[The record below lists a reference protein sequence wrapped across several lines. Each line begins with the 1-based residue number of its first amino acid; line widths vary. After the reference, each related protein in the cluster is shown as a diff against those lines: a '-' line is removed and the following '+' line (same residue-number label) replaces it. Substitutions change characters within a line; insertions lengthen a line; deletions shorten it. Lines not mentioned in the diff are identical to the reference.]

1 MNIEIVY
8 DNGRNIK
15 IRAFVFLSWETRAM
29 RRNNR
34 ILAVIAS
41 VLIIVG
47 FSTPVRAGDRPTFDR
62 RTPVVKVYQDTHE
75 AVVNIAGERL
85 VSSPIWQG
93 FDWPDMFDRGG
104 PRYQRQVAV
113 LGSGLVVHEDG
124 YVITNAH
131 VIQSAERI
139 KVVFSDGSEFAAEI
153 ISADESKDL
162 AVLRIPA
169 EKKLPFI
176 HLGRSDDLMI
186 GETVIAIGNPYGY
199 ANTVTS
205 GVVSAVGRDI
215 QITDDFWLR
224 GLIQTD
230 APINPGNSGGPLLN
244 INGELIGI
252 NTAVRAEAENI
263 GFAIPVDMLADNL
276 SHMLMPEKLR
286 RVRLGLTMGRM
297 KRVSG
302 YNGVVVD
309 SVSKTSPA
317 DEKGISSGDLIL
329 EIDGR
334 KLTSIIDFYVKMMG
348 KEIGE
353 PIKVTYVRPTASR
366 LRKQTVELTIQ
377 ARPLPDG
384 RRLVTRFF
392 QMQVSE
398 LTDRV
403 ARKFGF
409 QNAYP
414 ILIVTDIDRGGIAD
428 EAGLDAGDLILEI
441 NNTTVRNVKELSLEM
456 EKVNEGDLVKVKIM
470 RIVVGIFG
478 PVQRQYI
485 ATLRA
490 RTSRSGRYS
499 L

>member
-1 MNIEIVY
+1 M
-8 DNGRNIK
+8 GRI
-15 IRAFVFLSWETRAM
+15 ILLS
-29 RRNNR
+29 
-34 ILAVIAS
+34 AVI
-41 VLIIVG
+41 VNTLLLIG
-47 FSTPVRAGDRPTFDR
+47 FSAPVCAGEGSAFDR
-62 RTPVVKVYQDTHE
+62 RTPVVKVYQDTHQ

-85 VSSPIWQG
+85 VSTSVWSG

-113 LGSGLVVHEDG
+113 LGSGVVVHEDG

-131 VIQSAERI
+131 VIRSAERI
-139 KVVFSDGSEFAAEI
+139 RVVFSDGSEFAAKI

-215 QITDDFWLR
+215 QVTEEFWLR

-244 INGELIGI
+244 INGELIGV

-286 RVRLGLTMGRM
+286 RVRLGLVMGRM

-302 YNGVVVD
+302 YSGLVVD
-309 SVSKTSPA
+309 SVSKASPA
-317 DEKGISSGDLIL
+317 DEKGIAAGDIVL

-334 KLTSIIDFYVKMMG
+334 RLSSVIDFYIKMMD
-348 KEIGE
+348 KKIGE
-353 PIKVTYVRPTASR
+353 PIKVTYLRPTASR

-377 ARPLPDG
+377 HRPLPDG
-384 RRLVTRFF
+384 RRLASRFF
-392 QMQVSE
+392 QMRVSE
-398 LTDRV
+398 LTERV

-409 QNAYP
+409 QSAYP
-414 ILIVTDIDRGGIAD
+414 ILIVTDMERDGIA
-428 EAGLDAGDLILEI
+428 EKAGLVEGDLILQI
-441 NNTTVRNVKELSLEM
+441 NNATVRDLKELSLEM
-456 EKVNEGDLVKVKIM
+456 EKVNEGDLVDVKIM
-470 RIVVGIFG
+470 RIAVGIFG
-478 PVQRQYI
+478 QVQRQYR
-485 ATLRA
+485 ARLRA
-490 RTSRSGRYS
+490 RSSESGRYT